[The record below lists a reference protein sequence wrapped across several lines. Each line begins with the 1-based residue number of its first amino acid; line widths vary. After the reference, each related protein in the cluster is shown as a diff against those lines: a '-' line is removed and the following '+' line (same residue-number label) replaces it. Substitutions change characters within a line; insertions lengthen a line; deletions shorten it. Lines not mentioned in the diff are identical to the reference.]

1 MSKNEAVPKKRRVN
15 LPTQAQIP
23 FVKDV
28 DADFSALRSKSE
40 ENIKEGV
47 DESKRWVREDCS
59 FFVTR
64 HQQMKSR
71 KLSQSL

>member
-47 DESKRWVREDCS
+47 DESKEAWAMPR
-59 FFVTR
+59 
-64 HQQMKSR
+64 
-71 KLSQSL
+71 SLASA